1 VPVSVGG
8 MTVRPGDIVVRD
20 QDGLVALSLDE
31 APVVIEK
38 ALRQRDAEEATML
51 AIREGRWDRA
61 FVDALEARSLN

>member
-1 VPVSVGG
+1 MPVSVGG
-8 MTVRPGDIVVRD
+8 MTVRPGDIVVGD

>member
-1 VPVSVGG
+1 MPVSVGG
-8 MTVRPGDIVVRD
+8 KTVRPGDIIVGD

-51 AIREGRWDRA
+51 AIREGGGTA
-61 FVDALEARSLN
+61 PS

>member
-1 VPVSVGG
+1 MPVSVGG
-8 MTVRPGDIVVRD
+8 MTVRPGDIVVGD

-51 AIREGRWDRA
+51 AIREGRRDRA

>member
-8 MTVRPGDIVVRD
+8 MTVRPGDIVVGD

>member
-1 VPVSVGG
+1 
-8 MTVRPGDIVVRD
+8 MTVRPGDIVVGD
-20 QDGLVALSLDE
+20 QDGLVALSLDV